1 MAIGLHFSVTVLS
14 THTAAAQSP
23 LRRTVHHD
31 LIAEQANLGVALDI
45 DGFVFAEFGSG
56 GDEQGAVVYV
66 SVDVNA
72 PVVDGNGKPVG
83 SHGRLEGTDG
93 RMVLVSGLRVGTRG
107 GVVGAGFEQ
116 EQSEGTENSFSVSSV
131 FSC

>member
-1 MAIGLHFSVTVLS
+1 
-14 THTAAAQSP
+14 
-23 LRRTVHHD
+23 
-31 LIAEQANLGVALDI
+31 LDI